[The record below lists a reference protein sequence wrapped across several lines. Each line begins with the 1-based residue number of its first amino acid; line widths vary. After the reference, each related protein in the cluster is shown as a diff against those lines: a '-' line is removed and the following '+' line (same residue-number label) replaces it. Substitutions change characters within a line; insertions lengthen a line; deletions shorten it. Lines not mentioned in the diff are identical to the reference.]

1 MPQRAGWPRSVPGI
15 VFHFEVAHPVE
26 VGKLPRY
33 SKHGMQMGRG
43 MESAK
48 ISPGQI
54 CRMAGRFALSAL
66 WLLAGSLLAL
76 PSAAQQPPEPLE
88 LLKQLNSVSLDR
100 TQVYV
105 IRDAH
110 ITRGR
115 MTLYLNRGF
124 IAFMTPVQGEV
135 TGAVFAG
142 EGEVLMIPPD
152 RAEKRNLA
160 QFTRSP
166 ILEEKVDSAYLRF
179 TDQTAQE
186 LLAASRPPDPDDPE
200 QPGPFVEEWA
210 AVAQAPESGTS
221 ARILTDLLGD
231 RNHPYFYARVKG
243 ETLGVF
249 EMVDDERLTEPF
261 SIGSLRKVGSQA
273 FADVWCSFP
282 THSTQDGPAAPVE
295 ITARALAYTL
305 DVRIHPDHSLEGRA
319 EIQLESRSARDRVIS
334 FGLSRWLAVTGV
346 EDDRGHNIVV
356 IGGQP
361 PEGDPAGGRA
371 YDQVDVVLPH
381 PYPAGDRF
389 RLIFKYHG
397 NVIADV
403 GNGVLYVGARGSWYP
418 NTQVGLPSQYDMTF
432 HYPRKLVLVATGARV
447 EGKTSE
453 DGSESR
459 WRSDGV
465 FRVAGFNL
473 GPYTSVERRAGKALV
488 TVYAT
493 REAESSLEKRHDE
506 QHTPPMVIGGPHPTV
521 LEPLQF
527 EPMPLAPSA
536 LLGNVADIASQAV
549 QYYSGLFGPYP
560 YPRLA
565 ISQAPGSFGQGWPEL
580 VYLPTL
586 SFLPKTERSE
596 MGLSRKGG
604 DPLGPVIIAHEIAH
618 QWWGNL
624 LGWKTYHDQWLSEG
638 LASYAAALFLAQ
650 GKDGNRQFRDLLHL
664 YKDDLLAKTNE
675 GATVE
680 SGGPIWLG
688 QRLSSSVDPQGYSN
702 IVYKK
707 ACWVLHMLRG
717 LMTDPKTG
725 SDARFLLMLRDFL
738 TRYQGQSV
746 STEDFIHHA
755 EKYMSAESDLEHN
768 RKLDWFFNEWVYDTG
783 IPAYTLKTE
792 VRGLAAGPCVV
803 QGTITQSDV
812 SDEFEM
818 PVRVVALYGRDKRV
832 TLGRVVVSGSGAH
845 FKFTAP
851 QKPLRVMI
859 DEENLLAVVR

>member
-1 MPQRAGWPRSVPGI
+1 MGSSVG
-15 VFHFEVAHPVE
+15 
-26 VGKLPRY
+26 
-33 SKHGMQMGRG
+33 
-43 MESAK
+43 SAK
-48 ISPGQI
+48 ISLGQI
-54 CRMAGRFALSAL
+54 CRTTGKLAPSAFC
-66 WLLAGSLLAL
+66 LLAGFLLAF

-88 LLKQLNSVSLDR
+88 LLKQLNSVPLDPA
-100 TQVYV
+100 QVYV

-124 IAFMTPVQGEV
+124 IAFMTPVMGEV
-135 TGAVFAG
+135 TGAVFEG
-142 EGEVLMIPPD
+142 EAEVLMIPPD

-160 QFTRSP
+160 QFTKSP

-200 QPGPFVEEWA
+200 QPGPFLQEWA
-210 AVAQAPESGTS
+210 AVAQAPEFEASV
-221 ARILTDLLGD
+221 RILTDLLGD

-243 ETLGVF
+243 ENLGVF
-249 EMVDDERLTEPF
+249 EILDDERLAEPF
-261 SIGSLRKVGSQA
+261 SIGSLRKAGSQT
-273 FADVWCSFP
+273 FADIWCSFP
-282 THSTQDGPAAPVE
+282 THSSQAGPAGPVE
-295 ITARALAYTL
+295 VTAKPLAYTM

-346 EDDRGHNIVV
+346 EDDRGRNMVV
-356 IGGQP
+356 LGGQP
-361 PEGDPAGGRA
+361 PEGDPAGARA
-371 YDQVDVVLPH
+371 YDHLEVVLPH
-381 PYPAGDRF
+381 PYAAGERF
-389 RLIFKYHG
+389 RLVFKYHG
-397 NVIADV
+397 NVIANV

-418 NTQVGLPSQYDMTF
+418 NIQIGLPCQYDMTF

-447 EGKTSE
+447 EAKTSE
-453 DGSESR
+453 DGMESR

-488 TVYAT
+488 AVYAT

-506 QHTPPMVIGGPHPTV
+506 ERTPPMVVGGPHPTV
-521 LEPLQF
+521 VDSLHF
-527 EPMPLAPSA
+527 EPIPLAPSA

-549 QYYSGLFGPYP
+549 QFYSGLFGPYP
-560 YPRLA
+560 YARLA

-624 LGWKTYHDQWLSEG
+624 LGWQTYHDQWLSEG

-664 YKDDLLAKTNE
+664 YKDDLLAKTRE

-688 QRLSSSVDPQGYSN
+688 QRLSTSLDPEGYSN

-717 LMTDPKTG
+717 LMIDPQTG
-725 SDARFLLMLRDFL
+725 SDARFLRMLRDFL
-738 TRYQGQSV
+738 AHYQGQSV

-755 EKYMSAESDLEHN
+755 EKYMSPESDLEHN

-792 VRGLAAGPCVV
+792 VRGPASGPYVV
-803 QGTITQSDV
+803 QGAITQNDV
-812 SDEFEM
+812 PGDFEM
-818 PVRVVALYGRDKRV
+818 PVRLVALYGRDKRV
-832 TLGRVVVSGSGAH
+832 TLGRVVVGESGAH

-851 QKPLRVMI
+851 QKPLRVII
-859 DEENLLAVVR
+859 DEENLLAVVH

>member
-1 MPQRAGWPRSVPGI
+1 MTR
-15 VFHFEVAHPVE
+15 
-26 VGKLPRY
+26 
-33 SKHGMQMGRG
+33 
-43 MESAK
+43 
-48 ISPGQI
+48 
-54 CRMAGRFALSAL
+54 RFALPAF
-66 WLLAGSLLAL
+66 WLLACSLHAA

-88 LLKQLNSVSLDR
+88 LLKQLERVTLDR

-110 ITRGR
+110 ITRAR
-115 MTLYLNRGF
+115 MNLYLNRGF
-124 IAFMTPVQGEV
+124 IAFMTPVQGKV
-135 TGAVFAG
+135 TGAVFWG

-160 QFTRSP
+160 QFTRAP
-166 ILEEKVDSAYLRF
+166 ILEEKVDSVYMRF

-186 LLAASRPPDPDDPE
+186 LLAASRQPDPDDPE
-200 QPGPFVEEWA
+200 QPGPLVERWA
-210 AVAQAPESGTS
+210 AVAQALDFETS

-231 RNHPYFYARVKG
+231 RSHPYFYARVKG
-243 ETLGVF
+243 EGLGVF
-249 EMVDDERLTEPF
+249 EIVDDERLAEPF
-261 SIGSLRKVGSQA
+261 SISSLRKVGAQA
-273 FADVWCSFP
+273 FTDIWSSFP
-282 THSTQDGPAAPVE
+282 THSSQADPAASLDV
-295 ITARALAYTL
+295 TARALAYTL
-305 DVRIHPDHSLEGRA
+305 DVRIHPDHRLEGRA

-346 EDDRGHNIVV
+346 EDDRGRSITV
-356 IGGQP
+356 IGGQTP
-361 PEGDPAGGRA
+361 AGDPAQARA
-371 YDQVDVVLPH
+371 YNHIEVVLPH

-389 RLIFKYHG
+389 RLVFRYHG

-418 NTQVGLPSQYDMTF
+418 NIDIGLPSQYDMTF

-447 EGKTSE
+447 EEKTSE
-453 DGSESR
+453 DWSESR

-473 GPYTSVERRAGKALV
+473 GPYTLVERSVGKTRV

-493 REAESSLEKRHDE
+493 REAESSLEKRHDAE
-506 QHTPPMVIGGPHPTV
+506 PAVPLGIAGPRRTVIDPAHV
-521 LEPLQF
+521 EPL
-527 EPMPLAPSA
+527 PLTPSA

-549 QYYSGLFGPYP
+549 QYYASLFGPYP

-565 ISQAPGSFGQGWPEL
+565 ISQIPGNFGQGWPEL

-586 SFLPKTERSE
+586 SFLSKTERSE
-596 MGLSRKGG
+596 LGMNKGGG

-624 LGWKTYHDQWLSEG
+624 LGWQTYRDQWLSEG

-650 GKDGNRQFRDLLHL
+650 GKDGSRQFRDLLHL
-664 YKDDLLAKTNE
+664 YKDDLLAKTSE

-688 QRLSSSVDPQGYSN
+688 KRLSSSLDPEGYSN

-725 SDARFLLMLRDFL
+725 SDARFFHMLRDFV
-738 TRYQGQSV
+738 THYQGQSV
-746 STEDFIHHA
+746 CTEDFIHHA
-755 EKYMSAESDLEHN
+755 EKYMTAESDLEHN
-768 RKLDWFFNEWVYDTG
+768 HKLDWFFNEWVYDTG

-792 VRGLAAGPCVV
+792 VRALATGQYVV
-803 QGTITQSDV
+803 QGAITQSDV
-812 SDEFEM
+812 PEDFEM
-818 PVRVVALYGRDKRV
+818 PLRVVALYARDKRI
-832 TLGRVVVSGSGAH
+832 TLGQVVVSAEGAH

-851 QKPLRVMI
+851 RKPLRVVI